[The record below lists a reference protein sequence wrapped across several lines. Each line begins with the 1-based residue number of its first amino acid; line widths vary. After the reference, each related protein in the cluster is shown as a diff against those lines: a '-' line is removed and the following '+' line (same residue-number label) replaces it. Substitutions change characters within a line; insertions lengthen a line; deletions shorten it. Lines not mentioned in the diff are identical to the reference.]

1 MYLIIIVSRVPLCAF
16 CVLSVIFS
24 IYVQNFNNYSA
35 EFGALSAAVV
45 IMLWLY
51 YSAFIV
57 AFGAIFNSEAIESA
71 KPYATRVY

>member
-1 MYLIIIVSRVPLCAF
+1 
-16 CVLSVIFS
+16 
-24 IYVQNFNNYSA
+24 VQNFNNYSA

-57 AFGAIFNSEAIESA
+57 ALGAIFNSETIDNA
-71 KPYATRVY
+71 KPYAFRVY

>member
-1 MYLIIIVSRVPLCAF
+1 MAT
-16 CVLSVIFS
+16 VLWILLSGLFS

-45 IMLWLY
+45 IMMWLY

-57 AFGAIFNSEAIESA
+57 ALGAVFNSEIAESA
-71 KPYATRVY
+71 KADAIRVYP

>member
-1 MYLIIIVSRVPLCAF
+1 MATILWIL
-16 CVLSVIFS
+16 LSVVFS

-57 AFGAIFNSEAIESA
+57 ALGAVFNSEITESA
-71 KPYATRVY
+71 KSEAIQVYP